1 MQKTKKLS
9 LVFLSSL
16 LPLIIG
22 KTDVLALSHADN
34 RLQKSEDIR
43 DNGCEILN
51 NRIDARIQLFE
62 QNKEYHKNIYEALV
76 RKVEDLIDWMSEKGL
91 VINKLQSDLIVLS
104 DLLTKAWEDYSSFIS
119 LLMETKSYTCGESQG
134 QFREK
139 LMLAFEELKN
149 YKADVMEIRN
159 YYKNTV
165 KEDMRELR
173 DLYKELRRE

>member
-104 DLLTKAWEDYSSFIS
+104 DLLTKAWED
-119 LLMETKSYTCGESQG
+119 
-134 QFREK
+134 
-139 LMLAFEELKN
+139 
-149 YKADVMEIRN
+149 
-159 YYKNTV
+159 
-165 KEDMRELR
+165 
-173 DLYKELRRE
+173 